1 MKIQGGRF
9 MKAAL
14 WYGRQDLRVMEVP
27 NPVPANDEVVIKVM
41 RCGICGTDLHIIADE
56 YAHTPPIVL
65 GHEFTGVIEACGG
78 AVKGL

>member
-1 MKIQGGRF
+1 

-41 RCGICGTDLHIIADE
+41 RCGICGTDIHDYEDGPHSIPADV
-56 YAHTPPIVL
+56 PDPL
-65 GHEFTGVIEACGG
+65 TGVTAPG
-78 AVKGL
+78 